1 MSGSAVTPIRL
12 VSQNGKF
19 YNLNCTTLSIDV
31 DRKISAMPLPFMD
44 SYRVAMDLNLTS
56 AMITLEGYITDDD
69 VISFSD
75 GTAASASVDFDAVE
89 TTTGSSTTAT
99 FADFIDLMLNNNSP
113 APSSYLNDHT
123 HDINRKFGFVIQD
136 GNGAL
141 KNIFF
146 GVISAQYATHSA
158 ETNAFIVQIHDGSS
172 KKTDAQIAAN
182 LKALVDAS
190 IAGTTAS
197 LQTGEKGTANTR
209 VLLTYSNIPSG
220 VTYSNNNSPYIQ
232 SRVWKSNTLP
242 TPKFTQ
248 FSGGEANSSET
259 GMSAGDMVQQL
270 YGIIDNSNDEWDYAG
285 LSNVGKSDYITAV
298 QIPFLSKVA
307 AETGDKYSSRY
318 FFQTAGYDVEDG
330 DYLGEFDSI
339 GGDNLLQEGS
349 IFAKGSVAAGT
360 TYRDVYGGRTF
371 TGIKAIVDKATFVQ
385 VGGEPNIY
393 QFTIIMTPINTTF

>member
-1 MSGSAVTPIRL
+1 MSGSAATPIRL

-31 DRKISAMPLPFMD
+31 DRKVGATALPFMD
-44 SYRVAMDLNLTS
+44 SYRVAVDMNLTT

-89 TTTGSSTTAT
+89 TATGSSTTAT
-99 FADFIDLMLNNNSP
+99 FTDFIDLMLNNNSP
-113 APSSYLNDHT
+113 APSSYVNT
-123 HDINRKFGFVIQD
+123 HSHELNRKFGFVIQD

-141 KNIFF
+141 KTIFF

-158 ETNAFIVQIHDGSS
+158 ETDAFIVQIHDGSS

-209 VLLTYSNIPSG
+209 VLLTYSNVPSG
-220 VTYSNNNSPYIQ
+220 ATYSNNNSPYIQ
-232 SRVWKSNTLP
+232 SRVWKSNTVP

-248 FSGGEANSSET
+248 FSGGQASSSET

-270 YGIIDNSNDEWDYAG
+270 YGIIDNSNDEWGNAG
-285 LSNVGKSDYITAV
+285 NSDYITAV

-330 DYLGEFDSI
+330 DWLGEL
-339 GGDNLLQEGS
+339 NEGS
-349 IFAKGSVAAGT
+349 NPLEEGEIFAKSSVAAGT
-360 TYRDVYGGRTF
+360 TYSDVYGGRTF
-371 TGIKAIVDKATFVQ
+371 TGIKAVVDKATFVQ

-393 QFTIIMTPINTTF
+393 QFTIIVTPINTTF